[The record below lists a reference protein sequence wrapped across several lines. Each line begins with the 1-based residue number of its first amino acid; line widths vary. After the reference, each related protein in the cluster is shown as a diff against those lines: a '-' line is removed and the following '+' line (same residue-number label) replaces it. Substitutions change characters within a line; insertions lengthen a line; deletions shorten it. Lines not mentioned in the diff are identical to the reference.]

1 MEALNKIDLTQKA
14 MLICLYND
22 QKATPKQIERVLK
35 AYSTHEYLDR
45 FLVPRW
51 EIIKNFLG

>member
-35 AYSTHEYLDR
+35 AYRTHEYLDR